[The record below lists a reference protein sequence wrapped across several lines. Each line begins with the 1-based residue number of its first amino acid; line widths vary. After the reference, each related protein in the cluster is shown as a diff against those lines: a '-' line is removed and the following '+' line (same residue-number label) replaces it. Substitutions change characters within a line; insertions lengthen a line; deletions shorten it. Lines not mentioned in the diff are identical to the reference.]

1 MQMPQI
7 PFERDIMV
15 TYSVLFISVEL
26 YTVDSKSRNL
36 QFKTVRG

>member
-1 MQMPQI
+1 MPQI
-7 PFERDIMV
+7 PFGRDIRIAF
-15 TYSVLFISVEL
+15 SVLFISVEL